1 MQTLFNI
8 VYQFLLGCAALTGF
22 TYREINIIAYYILIP
37 FVFFALVDLIF
48 KFHYTKLIFSSIVII
63 ALLFI
68 DNFTLFSN
76 ALFQLSVDF
85 LNSFTFLGWNYI
97 EASVII
103 CVFLPLLILLGL
115 MYLARKKQR
124 SKNH

>member
-8 VYQFLLGCAALTGF
+8 VYQFLLGCSSLTGF
-22 TYREINIIAYYILIP
+22 TYREINIIVYYILIP
-37 FVFFALVDLIF
+37 FVFFAMVDRIF
-48 KFHYTKLIFSSIVII
+48 KFHYTKLIFSSILLI

-76 ALFQLSVDF
+76 SLFQLSVDF

-115 MYLARKKQR
+115 MFLAKRVKQPV
-124 SKNH
+124 N